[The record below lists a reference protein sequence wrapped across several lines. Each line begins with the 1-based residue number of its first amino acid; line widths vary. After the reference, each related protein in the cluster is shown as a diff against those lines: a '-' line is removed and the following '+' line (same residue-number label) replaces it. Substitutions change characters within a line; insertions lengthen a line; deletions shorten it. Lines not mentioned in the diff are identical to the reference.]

1 MRNVLISI
9 LIVLIG
15 WDVLTTY
22 YGTLSILLQGSGM
35 QLAANV
41 MDRLGQ
47 GDVFMHLISLV
58 FAIGLIVFI
67 LAYRIILN
75 AQNKITLGILGV
87 GFLYDFGTSF
97 YGTLQAGRQFEPTLP
112 VLAIIGLFALICT
125 SAPLLIGHIY
135 EQENEVA

>member
-97 YGTLQAGRQFEPTLP
+97 YGTLQRLISGRRSFRN
-112 VLAIIGLFALICT
+112 IRRFF
-125 SAPLLIGHIY
+125 
-135 EQENEVA
+135 